1 MNRRTG
7 VFAQVGFGT
16 VALAA
21 GAPLALA
28 VLEMFHPHVHDLM
41 DVDLRVWLTIHYA
54 QIPLFMLSAL
64 AMAALIR
71 GYTGLAPAIC
81 RVAMFV
87 FAASYIPF
95 DTAAGVATGVL
106 VRAARASGDPA
117 AWRPAVE
124 AIWAHPIVG
133 GSGAISPPPLLAVLG
148 TVAWAIGG
156 VAAAIALKRHGHSWA
171 PCLVLVVSAFGLTI
185 FKTHAAPGG
194 PFTFGGLA
202 LAAAW
207 LLWERRSRSPARDI
221 AFPSREGGVGG

>member
-7 VFAQVGFGT
+7 VAARVGMGT
-16 VALAA
+16 VALAV

-28 VLEMFHPHVHDLM
+28 VLEMFHPHVHDVM
-41 DVDLRVWLTIHYA
+41 DVALGVWLTIHYA

-64 AMAALIR
+64 AMAALVRDYKGI
-71 GYTGLAPAIC
+71 APAVC

-106 VRAARASGDPA
+106 VGAARESGDPQG
-117 AWRPAVE
+117 WRAAVE
-124 AIWAHPIVG
+124 AVWAHPIVG
-133 GSGAISPPPLLAVLG
+133 GSGAISPPPVLAVLG
-148 TVAWAIGG
+148 TLAWAIGG
-156 VAAAIALKRHGHSWA
+156 VAAAIALKRDGHTWA

-207 LLWERRSRSPARDI
+207 LLRERRSRSPARDI
-221 AFPSREGGVGG
+221 AFLS

>member
-7 VFAQVGFGT
+7 VATQVGLGT
-16 VALAA
+16 VTLAV
-21 GAPLALA
+21 GAPLALG

-41 DVDLRVWLTIHYA
+41 DVDLRTWLTIHYA

-64 AMAALIR
+64 AMAALVRDYKGI
-71 GYTGLAPAIC
+71 APAVC
-81 RVAMFV
+81 RVALFV
-87 FAASYIPF
+87 FAASYVPF

-106 VRAARASGDPA
+106 VGAARESGDPLG
-117 AWRPAVE
+117 WRAAVE
-124 AIWAHPIVG
+124 AVWAHPIVG
-133 GSGAISPPPLLAVLG
+133 GSGAISPPPVLAVLG
-148 TVAWAIGG
+148 TLAWVVGG
-156 VAAAIALKRHGHSWA
+156 VAAAIALKRDGHSWA

-207 LLWERRSRSPARDI
+207 LVWERRSRSPARDI
-221 AFPSREGGVGG
+221 AFLS

>member
-1 MNRRTG
+1 MMHRRTG
-7 VFAQVGFGT
+7 VAAQTGFGAATLT
-16 VALAA
+16 V

-28 VLEMFHPHVHDLM
+28 VLEVFHPHVHDPM

-64 AMAALIR
+64 AVATLVR
-71 GYTGLAPAIC
+71 GYPGIAPAVC

-106 VRAARASGDPA
+106 VQAARDSGDPA
-117 AWRPAVE
+117 AWRAAVE
-124 AIWAHPIVG
+124 AIWAHPVVG

-148 TVAWAIGG
+148 TIAWAIGG
-156 VAAAIALKRHGHSWA
+156 VAAAIALKRDGRSWG
-171 PCLVLVVSAFGLTI
+171 PCAVLLISAFGLTI
-185 FKTHAAPGG
+185 FKTHAWPGG

-202 LAAAW
+202 IAAAW
-207 LLWERRSRSPARDI
+207 LLWERRWRA
-221 AFPSREGGVGG
+221 